1 MVLPKLDSLRIPV
14 SVGELLDKIAILA
27 VKRENMVVRK
37 QRENVSKEYY
47 ALRYEYAV
55 VLGCYNLPIRTSLA
69 EGYGELVAVN
79 RALWVIED
87 DIRLL
92 EREGNFGELFVYLAR
107 QVYKTNDKRSAIKR
121 KINDLSGSSFVE
133 EKQYAQYKE

>member
-1 MVLPKLDSLRIPV
+1 MSSAEPSTLRIPV

-27 VKRENMVVRK
+27 VKRENMVTLK
-37 QRENVSKEYY
+37 QRENVSREYY
-47 ALRYEYAV
+47 ALRHEYAV
-55 VLGCYNLPIRTSLA
+55 VLGCCGLPTRTSLA
-69 EGYGELVAVN
+69 EGYGELMAVN
-79 RALWVIED
+79 RALWIIED

-92 EREGNFGELFVYLAR
+92 EKEGNFGELFVYLAR

-121 KINDLSGSSFVE
+121 KINVLSGSSLVE

>member
-37 QRENVSKEYY
+37 QRENVAKEYY

-92 EREGNFGELFVYLAR
+92 EHEGNFGELFVYLAR

-133 EKQYAQYKE
+133 EKQYKE